1 MDVTYDYDRRL
12 TTTRSRDAGLA
23 RDVFRLLVT
32 VLLPPLGVF
41 LKVRFTAH
49 LMISVLLTLFG
60 YVPGLI
66 HALWVLAKR
75 PEDLWP
81 NRR

>member
-1 MDVTYDYDRRL
+1 MYATSFALTVHREANLGRDIVRL
-12 TTTRSRDAGLA
+12 VA
-23 RDVFRLLVT
+23 T
-32 VLLPPLGVF
+32 VLFPPLGVF
-41 LKVRFTAH
+41 LKMRFTAH

-60 YVPGLI
+60 YIPGLI

-75 PEDLWP
+75 PDDLWP

>member
-1 MDVTYDYDRRL
+1 MYATSSALTVHREANLGRDIVRL
-12 TTTRSRDAGLA
+12 VA
-23 RDVFRLLVT
+23 T
-32 VLLPPLGVF
+32 VLFPPLGVF
-41 LKVRFTAH
+41 LKMRFTAH

-60 YVPGLI
+60 YIPGLI

-75 PEDLWP
+75 PDDLWP